1 MLKTAFI
8 YGAIAGLI
16 VILTMVIG
24 FLLGADHGDSSLFLG
39 YTIMI
44 VALSLIFLAIKSHRD
59 RQGGVIRF
67 GPAFLLGLMVAAVA
81 GVFYVLGWEG
91 YMAATNYTFMDGYV
105 AAAIEAKKA
114 AGLAGAALE
123 AEIAKLNDMKT
134 QYANPLFRMPMT
146 FLEIFPVGLVI
157 ALISAAILRN
167 PKAFPARRT
176 PG

>member
-1 MLKTAFI
+1 MLKTALI
-8 YGAIAGLI
+8 HGAIAGSI
-16 VILTMVIG
+16 VIATMVIG
-24 FLLGADHGDSSLFLG
+24 FLLGADHDDSSLFLG

-44 VALSLIFLAIKSHRD
+44 VALSLIFIAIKGHRD
-59 RQGGVIRF
+59 RQGGVIKF
-67 GPAFLLGLMVAAVA
+67 GPAFVLGLMVAAVA
-81 GVFYVLGWEG
+81 GVFYVIGWEG
-91 YMAATNYTFMDGYV
+91 YLAATDYTFMDGYV

-123 AEIAKLNDMKT
+123 AEIAKLEQMKT

-167 PKAFPARRT
+167 PRAFPARRSVS
-176 PG
+176 